1 VLFDAVYI
9 PSGKKSV
16 NALIAEADAIHFVNQ
31 AYKHCKSIAVDGY
44 GVELLINSYIID
56 KEIFDDEEI
65 SEQMGIIV
73 DKSPVDF
80 INAIAQHR
88 FWEREKIRKV
98 PA

>member
-1 VLFDAVYI
+1 MLFDAVYI

-16 NALIAEADAIHFVNQ
+16 NALIAEPDAIHFMNQ
-31 AYKHCKSIAVDGY
+31 AYKHCKPIAVDEY
-44 GVELLINSYIID
+44 GVELLNNSYIID
-56 KEIFDDEEI
+56 NEIFDDDKT
-65 SEQMGIIV
+65 SEQMGIII
-73 DKSPVDF
+73 DKSPNAF